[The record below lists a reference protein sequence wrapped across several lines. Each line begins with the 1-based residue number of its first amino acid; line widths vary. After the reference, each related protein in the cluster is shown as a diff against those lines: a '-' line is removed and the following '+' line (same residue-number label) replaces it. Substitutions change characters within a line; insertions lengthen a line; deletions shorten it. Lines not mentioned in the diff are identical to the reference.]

1 MNTVCLAAT
10 AHCLLLPPPPC
21 KCWKTG
27 GCCARR
33 ESVPCRMANR
43 DGAING
49 LPPVVCDAATTRVSA
64 FLSQHSLRFARRKTA
79 APTQPHS
86 VAARFAGD
94 GSLAC
99 SGVVSPCPGAMD
111 DAAEQ
116 KRCADLKII
125 YSKCFNSWYTE
136 KFLKGDSTAACQVE
150 FEAYRVSCPAIACVI
165 DVWAAVCRVS
175 CC

>member
-1 MNTVCLAAT
+1 MIAAT

-27 GCCARR
+27 GGCARS

>member
-1 MNTVCLAAT
+1 
-10 AHCLLLPPPPC
+10 
-21 KCWKTG
+21 
-27 GCCARR
+27 
-33 ESVPCRMANR
+33 MANH
-43 DGAING
+43 DGAINR
-49 LPPVVCDAATTRVSA
+49 LPPVVCDAAATRVSA
-64 FLSQHSLRFARRKTA
+64 FLSQHSLRFALRKTA
-79 APTQPHS
+79 APTQPRS

-99 SGVVSPCPGAMD
+99 SGVVSPCPGTMD

-136 KFLKGDSTAACQVE
+136 KFLKGDTTAACQVE

-165 DVWAAVCRVS
+165 DVWAAVCRVR